1 MNRISAR
8 MSGLVAAAA
17 FGTLQSMAY
26 INDSPFSTDL
36 PPNIDDVVFV
46 NQNIFQVFTEV
57 PFETQNT
64 LYFTNSGTLNGRANS
79 SFAPNGGVR
88 LEYID
93 GDTGYRRPANTI
105 NNLAGASISG
115 QPTVI
120 LNATNIFN
128 QGTISA
134 SQSGVVRITGD
145 NVDLHR
151 GVINLG
157 RSSPSAG
164 FATSTNY
171 VPASGVTDVYWGLG
185 TNTATVSTLLSL
197 QGTKISVRSP
207 QHRVVTQGGF
217 GFVTQLQLNG
227 PRSWVYQQFV
237 GDAADPTNQVIQAVF
252 VLNGATN
259 INTDVTFVPGPDP
272 NNSFRT
278 VSVQFSGYE
287 TNIVTGQPVLKQ
299 LFLTDTLAS
308 DTNFFLITNALTLS
322 TYRPAS
328 YDLEW
333 TGNGGAA
340 SNAVITTNMF
350 KAFFSP
356 TFTNGSAYSNTIVGA
371 NYTAYRATVN
381 GRLAPPVNSAFTP
394 ITNYGGRLEVV
405 ADTLDLSK
413 ARLQSQSL
421 ISVSAK
427 NYRGSKGVAVDAPFV
442 NYDLATRDTILKVQT
457 LTGSSLNRFASGDI
471 TAFSTVFTNF
481 FDLQVTNTDTGN
493 IDTKHYETAF
503 HIVMVSSSLVNLP
516 SPVEVTTLNLGHTN
530 VTIEDPI
537 TVSTGV
543 TTAAENLTVN
553 SALSIGSSLFRFGSS
568 NAPSLKNLTNNGIF
582 DIFGSMNLGVDR
594 GVALD
599 SYVNRGTNSVYG
611 AQIWTKDF
619 QNYGQIQSTYGAVSI
634 TADALKFDGSA
645 NSISSGTDIRN
656 GGDII
661 LSGKSIKFRSS
672 TITSSRAIALRST
685 DSLIDAGIE
694 FPNHFITSLGF
705 GIESMPA
712 AANLLATTIEVNAP
726 GNTEAVVTWPSK
738 NLGAK
743 AAGYANNGAIG
754 KLVLSSGA
762 NGQITL
768 VGSAAGQAVYV
779 DYLQI
784 DSTIAQSIADYINP
798 VGDYTLYF
806 ADSNLPAEQLDGLLD
821 GRLRWVNSYAG
832 SYSGVDLATP
842 SGVISRVNRALLNS
856 QVIDSNGNGIANA
869 YDADPFTIT
878 PVRVTLSS
886 GANAAAKVSWPAVA
900 GGRYRLE
907 SSSRLDL
914 PDWKTVTTVT
924 NDSTKAATLSGT
936 ESLGADGSTRFYR
949 VTFEP

>member
-1 MNRISAR
+1 MNWISAR
-8 MSGLVAAAA
+8 MGGLLAAAA
-17 FGTLQSMAY
+17 LGTLQSMAF
-26 INDSPFSTDL
+26 INNATVSTDL
-36 PPNIDDVVFV
+36 APNIDDVVFV
-46 NQNIFQVFTEV
+46 NENFFQVFTEV

-64 LYFTNSGTLNGRANS
+64 LYFTNRGTLDGEAA
-79 SFAPNGGVR
+79 FDNGGMR
-88 LEYID
+88 LEYIN
-93 GDTGYRRPANTI
+93 GDTGVRKPAAVI
-105 NNLAGASISG
+105 NNQAGATIIG
-115 QPTVI
+115 QPIVI
-120 LNATNIFN
+120 LNATNIYN

-134 SQSGVVRITGD
+134 SQSGVVRINGD
-145 NVDLHR
+145 TVDLHR

-164 FATSTNY
+164 FSTPTNY
-171 VPASGVTDVYWGLG
+171 VPASGISDVYWGLG
-185 TNTATVSTLLSL
+185 TNTANVGTLLNL

-237 GDAADPTNQVIQAVF
+237 GDATDPTNQVIQAVF

-278 VSVQFSGYE
+278 VSIQFSGYE

-299 LFLTDTLAS
+299 LVLTDTLAS

-328 YDLEW
+328 YDIEW
-333 TGNGGAA
+333 NGNGGAA
-340 SNAVITTNMF
+340 SNAVITTNIF
-350 KAFFSP
+350 KSYYSP
-356 TFTNGSAYSNTIVGA
+356 TFTNGSPYSNGIVAA
-371 NYTAYRATVN
+371 NYTAYRAAIN
-381 GRLAPPVNSAFTP
+381 GRLAPPVNSAATP

-405 ADTLDLSK
+405 ADTLDLSR

-427 NYRGSKGVAVDAPFV
+427 NYLGSKGVAVDAPFV
-442 NYDLATRDTILKVQT
+442 NYDLATRDTTLKVQT
-457 LTGSSLNRFASGDI
+457 LTGTSLNRFASGGL

-493 IDTKHYETAF
+493 LDTKHYETAF
-503 HIVMVSSSLVNLP
+503 HIVIVSSSLVNVP
-516 SPVEVTTLNLGHTN
+516 NPVEVTTLNLGHTN

-537 TVSTGV
+537 TVSTSV
-543 TTAAENLTVN
+543 TTAAQNLTLN
-553 SALSIGSSLFRFGSS
+553 STLSVGSSLFQFGSS
-568 NAPSLKNLTNNGIF
+568 NAPSLKNLTINGIF
-582 DIFGSMNLGVDR
+582 DIFGGMNLGADR

-599 SYVNRGTNSVYG
+599 SYINRGTNSFYG
-611 AQIWTKDF
+611 ATIWAKDF
-619 QNYGQIQSTYGAVSI
+619 QNYGHIESSYGAVAI
-634 TADALKFDGSA
+634 TADALKFDGNA
-645 NSISSGTDIRN
+645 NSISTGTSSQN
-656 GGDII
+656 GGDIV
-661 LSGKSIKFRSS
+661 LSGKTVKFRAAS
-672 TITSSRAIALRST
+672 ITSSRTLALSAT

-694 FPNHFITSLGF
+694 FPNHFITTLGF
-705 GIESMPA
+705 GIDSMPA
-712 AANLLATTIEVNAP
+712 AADLLATTIEVNTP

-743 AAGYANNGAIG
+743 AAGYVNNGAIG

-762 NGQITL
+762 NGQITP
-768 VGSAAGQAVYV
+768 VGSAAGQAIYV

-798 VGDYTLYF
+798 IGDYTIYF

-842 SGVISRVNRALLNS
+842 SGATSRVNRALLNS

-869 YDADPFTIT
+869 FDPDPFTIN
-878 PVRVTLSS
+878 PVRVTFS
-886 GANAAAKVSWPAVA
+886 GGAKPSAKVSWPAVA

-936 ESLGADGSTRFYR
+936 ESLGADGSTRFFR